1 MSLAKPELE
10 RQEKEVI
17 EIIEPPTPEELEILD
32 MKEKAMKCKIIALE
46 SLGHNPLTNPTN
58 MNKRD
63 KKKVLDVMTKWFHT
77 ESLEDIQ
84 NEFNDIVCNKILNEK
99 DDFTKLSVECGRIG
113 QPELPPDMK
122 VVDIGGNIVDVEEI
136 NKGIR
141 ETNDKILISTT
152 PV

>member
-10 RQEKEVI
+10 RQETEV
-17 EIIEPPTPEELEILD
+17 IEPPTQEELERLD

-77 ESLEDIQ
+77 ESEENIQ
-84 NEFNDIVCNKILNEK
+84 EEFNDIVCNKILNEK
-99 DDFTKLSVECGRIG
+99 DDFTQLRVEAGRVG

-141 ETNDKILISTT
+141 ETNDKIYLSTQ
-152 PV
+152 PK

>member
-10 RQEKEVI
+10 RQETEV
-17 EIIEPPTPEELEILD
+17 IEPPTQEQLDILD

-77 ESLEDIQ
+77 ESEEHIQ
-84 NEFNDIVCNKILNEK
+84 EEFNDIVCNKILNEK
-99 DDFTKLSVECGRIG
+99 DDFTKLSVECGRVG
-113 QPELPPDMK
+113 QPELPPDIEK
-122 VVDIGGNIVDVEEI
+122 VVDIAGNIVDVEEI

-141 ETNDKILISTT
+141 EMNAKIGISTD
-152 PV
+152 PI

>member
-1 MSLAKPELE
+1 MSDLAKPELE
-10 RQEKEVI
+10 RQETEVV
-17 EIIEPPTPEELEILD
+17 EPPTQEQLELLD

-63 KKKVLDVMTKWFHT
+63 KKKVLDIMTKWFHT
-77 ESLEDIQ
+77 KTDEEIQ
-84 NEFNDIVCNKILNEK
+84 DEFNDIVLNKILNEK
-99 DDFTKLSVECGRIG
+99 DDFTNYSVEAGRIG

-122 VVDIGGNIVDVEEI
+122 GVVDIAGNIVEVEEI

-141 ETNDKILISTT
+141 EMNDKIQLSTE
-152 PV
+152 PI

>member
-10 RQEKEVI
+10 RQETEV
-17 EIIEPPTPEELEILD
+17 IEPPTQEELDMLD

-77 ESLEDIQ
+77 ESEEHIQ
-84 NEFNDIVCNKILNEK
+84 EEFNDIVCNKILNEK
-99 DDFTKLSVECGRIG
+99 DDFTKLGVECGRIG
-113 QPELPPDMK
+113 QPTLPPDMK
-122 VVDIGGNIVDVEEI
+122 VVDIAGNIVDVEEI
-136 NKGIR
+136 NKEIR
-141 ETNDKILISTT
+141 ENNDKILLSIQ
-152 PV
+152 PN

>member
-10 RQEKEVI
+10 RQETEV
-17 EIIEPPTPEELEILD
+17 IEPPTQEELDMLD

-77 ESLEDIQ
+77 ESEEHIQ
-84 NEFNDIVCNKILNEK
+84 EEFNDIVCNKILNEK

-113 QPELPPDMK
+113 QPTRPPDMK
-122 VVDIGGNIVDVEEI
+122 VVDIAGNIVDVDEI
-136 NKGIR
+136 NKEIR
-141 ETNDKILISTT
+141 EMNDKILI
-152 PV
+152 